1 VSVIA
6 GVVREWVKADRVPGV
21 RVVGKAEDVRHAS
34 PASTAASEEW
44 LRDAVTERL
53 PMLLAAAR
61 ALMGNDADAR
71 DLTQHTAEIALRRGG
86 SLRDPAAIT
95 AWLLTIQAREAFRL
109 RVRLRRWIDIGRVS
123 LPSAPGPDPEAL
135 AIRVALQALPPR
147 TRLAVVLH
155 HMAGLPVADVALALG
170 VSQNTVKTQLRLG
183 LARLREELK

>member
-1 VSVIA
+1 MKS
-6 GVVREWVKADRVPGV
+6 DRAPGV
-21 RVVGKAEDVRHAS
+21 RVAGDSEDVRVAS
-34 PASTAASEEW
+34 LLSETW

-61 ALMGNDADAR
+61 ALMGEEADAR

-86 SLRDPAAIT
+86 TLRDPAAIT

-109 RVRLRRWIDIGRVS
+109 RVRLRRWVAIGRAS
-123 LPSAPGPDPEAL
+123 LPSVPGPDPEAL
-135 AIRVALQALPPR
+135 AIRTALQSLPPR

-155 HMAGLPVADVALALG
+155 HMAGLPVADCAVALG

-183 LARLREELK
+183 LARLREELR

>member
-1 VSVIA
+1 M
-6 GVVREWVKADRVPGV
+6 REWVSGDRELSPRAVDEADDART
-21 RVVGKAEDVRHAS
+21 AS
-34 PASTAASEEW
+34 SFSEAW

-61 ALMGNDADAR
+61 ALIGNDADAR

-86 SLRDPAAIT
+86 TLRDPAAIT
-95 AWLLTIQAREAFRL
+95 AWLLTIQAREAFGL

-123 LPSAPGPDPEAL
+123 LPSVPGPDPEAL
-135 AIRVALQALPPR
+135 AIRAALQALPPR

-155 HMAGLPVADVALALG
+155 HMAGLPVADVAVALG

-183 LARLREELK
+183 LARLREELR